1 MSSRLRA
8 LVSRFEELY
17 GSPDCRL
24 FRAPGRVN
32 LIGEHTDYNEG
43 FVLPMAIERDVTV
56 AGRRRRD
63 RLVRIHSENYGERV
77 EFSLDAIA
85 RDPAHPW
92 SDYVRGVAL
101 YIGESFPA
109 LRGIDAVIEGN
120 VPIGSG
126 LSSSAAIE
134 TATAIAFLELNGL
147 SMDRKQT
154 ALLCQRAENEF
165 VGARCGMMDQL
176 TAAFGQRGS
185 ALFLDCRSL
194 EFQPVPV
201 PEEVVVVI
209 CDTMK
214 RRELGA
220 SEYNRRRAECEEAVR
235 IVSQALPE
243 VRSLRDLSPEE
254 FRVHRRLLPPPLDRR
269 AEHVVYENQRVE
281 QSVAA
286 LRARDLEK
294 VGGLMA
300 ESHESLRF
308 KFEVSCQKL
317 DTMVRI
323 ASQAPGCI
331 GARMTGGGFGGC
343 TVNVVLKEN
352 AESFRET
359 VRQAY
364 RFETGITPEVYV
376 SMPSEGAGPLDLAL

>member
-1 MSSRLRA
+1 MRSRLRA

-17 GSPDCRL
+17 GVRDCRL

-56 AGRRRRD
+56 AGRRRHD
-63 RLVRIHSENYGERV
+63 RLVRVYSENYGEEV

-101 YIGESFPA
+101 YVGEAFPT

-147 SMDRKQT
+147 SMGRKQT

-194 EFQPVPV
+194 EFQTVSI

-220 SEYNRRRAECEEAVR
+220 SEYNRRRAECEEAAR

-243 VRSLRDLSPEE
+243 VRSLRDLSPKE
-254 FRVHRRLLPPPLDRR
+254 FRAHRRLLPPPLDRR
-269 AEHVVYENQRVE
+269 TEHVVYENQRVK

-294 VGGLMA
+294 VGGA
-300 ESHESLRF
+300 DGRKPREPA
-308 KFEVSCQKL
+308 VQ
-317 DTMVRI
+317 VR
-323 ASQAPGCI
+323 
-331 GARMTGGGFGGC
+331 
-343 TVNVVLKEN
+343 
-352 AESFRET
+352 
-359 VRQAY
+359 
-364 RFETGITPEVYV
+364 
-376 SMPSEGAGPLDLAL
+376 SELPGAGHDGPDRLAGSRVCRSQDDRRRLRWLYSQRGAERECGQLL